1 MSPPDLADH
10 SAGTVATGPATP
22 RLRFWPE
29 LVFVLLGYWCY
40 TLVRNS
46 VPDQVSA
53 ANANAEQIIRWQ
65 QAIGI
70 DIELAINQA
79 FDRITW
85 LIVGLNY
92 YYAIAHFA
100 VTIAVLAWLFRRHP
114 RHYRPARTV
123 FLVTNACAL
132 AFFYLYPLA
141 PPRLL
146 PEHGY
151 IDTVIAHGTWGSFA
165 SGDIAS
171 VSNQYAAMPS
181 MHVAWSLF
189 CAIIILALARRWWVR
204 ALGVAHPMLTVLVII
219 ATGNHFVL
227 DAVGGIVTLAGGYGL
242 TRGVTAVWRR
252 RGRWQHREPDRP
264 AAPADEPEREP
275 DPARA
280 AA

>member
-1 MSPPDLADH
+1 MGAWR
-10 SAGTVATGPATP
+10 GTVAPGLTGSSTGEVAAGPPTR

-29 LVFVLLGYWCY
+29 LLFVLLGYWSY

-46 VPDQVSA
+46 VPDQADTA
-53 ANANAEQIIRWQ
+53 ARNAEQILGWQ
-65 QAIGI
+65 RAIGI

-79 FDRITW
+79 LDRVTW

-100 VTIAVLAWLFRRHP
+100 VTIAVLAWLFRRFP
-114 RHYRPARTV
+114 WHYRRARTV

-132 AFFYLYPLA
+132 VFFYLYPLA

-146 PEHGY
+146 PDHGY
-151 IDTVIAHGTWGSFA
+151 VDTVITHGTWGSFA

-189 CAIIILALARRWWVR
+189 CAIIVFALARRWWVR
-204 ALGVAHPMLTVLVII
+204 ALGVAHAALTVLVII

-227 DAVGGIVTLAGGYGL
+227 DAVGGVVTLAGGYAV

-252 RGRWQHREPDRP
+252 RRQLG
-264 AAPADEPEREP
+264 EPEPALAAGEP